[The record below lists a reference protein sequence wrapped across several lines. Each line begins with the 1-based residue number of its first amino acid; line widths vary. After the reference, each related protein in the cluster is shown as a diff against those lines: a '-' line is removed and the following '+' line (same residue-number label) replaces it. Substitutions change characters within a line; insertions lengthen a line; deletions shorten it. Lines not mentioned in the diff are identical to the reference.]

1 MNSESRVR
9 KPKPLCSKNTACRAT
24 GYPAEGVKKKKKNQK
39 NTTSHH
45 TEKSILG
52 GLMI

>member
-24 GYPAEGVKKKKKNQK
+24 GYPAEGVKKKKKK
-39 NTTSHH
+39 TTTSHH

>member
-24 GYPAEGVKKKKKNQK
+24 GYPAEGVKKKKKM

>member
-24 GYPAEGVKKKKKNQK
+24 GYPAEGVKKKKKKTLPHTIQK
-39 NTTSHH
+39 NQF
-45 TEKSILG
+45 LVA
-52 GLMI
+52 

>member
-24 GYPAEGVKKKKKNQK
+24 GYPAEGVKKKKKTLPHTIQK
-39 NTTSHH
+39 NQF
-45 TEKSILG
+45 LVA
-52 GLMI
+52 